1 MQAVT
6 LGGILLISSIALL
19 VLALF
24 SLFRRR
30 LTGAG
35 SFSLLLFAMVIHT
48 VFYAF
53 ELMSQTQAEMVFWL
67 RLEYIGI
74 SFFPI
79 LVLFFARQYI
89 DETKI
94 ANRWTLAL
102 VFFLNLITFLLVIT
116 SDSHHLYY
124 QSIEVVESHGL
135 KVLALPRAFWGNM
148 QHVVLLISLVYA
160 TVGVYRRLWFSRGE
174 YRARASYMMM
184 GMMVP
189 IMVYTVYAIG
199 KGPVGIDLMPFC
211 YGLMSILI
219 GIGLFRFDL
228 LFMTPVTYEMI
239 IRSIDEGVIAIDNNG
254 LVIRANDAARKQFPS
269 LANLREGN
277 RASQIQELE
286 GFDFDLMECQ
296 FEVGERI
303 LKAKRIPSENRRGMI
318 YLFNDVTEAERSK
331 RELEIMATL
340 DPLTGIQNRR
350 IFMEKLESAP
360 SGIFAILDL
369 DHFKEIND
377 RQGHLEGD
385 RILMEFAQALRETYS
400 FQQVCRYGGEEFAI
414 FFPKTS
420 LEDAFVSLE
429 QFRKHCAE
437 QRDGAT
443 FSAGMAEYESG
454 VINPAILTADEKLYQ
469 AKAAGRNRIQI

>member
-30 LTGAG
+30 MTGAW
-35 SFSLLLFAMVIHT
+35 SFSLLLMAMVIHS

-53 ELMSQTQAEMVFWL
+53 ELMSQSKAEMIFWL

-89 DETKI
+89 DEKKI

-102 VFFLNLITFLLVIT
+102 VFFLNLITFFLVTT
-116 SDSHHLYY
+116 SDRQHLYY
-124 QSIEVVESHGL
+124 QSIEVIESYGL
-135 KVLALPRAFWGNM
+135 QVLYLPRAFWGNM
-148 QHVVLLISLVYA
+148 QHVVLLVTLIYA
-160 TVGVYRRLWFSRGE
+160 VTGVFGRMKNSHGPYRSR
-174 YRARASYMMM
+174 AHYMML
-184 GMMVP
+184 GMLVP
-189 IMVYTVYAIG
+189 VVVYTIYALG
-199 KGPVGIDLMPFC
+199 RGPVGIDLMPFS
-211 YGLMSILI
+211 YVLMSVLI
-219 GIGLFRFDL
+219 GIGLFRYDL
-228 LFMTPVTYEMI
+228 LYMTPVTYEMI

-254 LVIRANDAARKQFPS
+254 LVIRANDAARRQFPS
-269 LANLREGN
+269 LSDLKEGDRVN
-277 RASQIQELE
+277 QIEELKS
-286 GFDFDLMECQ
+286 FDFNQPEYQ
-296 FEVGERI
+296 FEVAGRI
-303 LKAKRIPSENRRGMI
+303 LKSKRIQSENRRGMI
-318 YLFNDVTEAERSK
+318 YLFNDVTQAEQSK
-331 RELEIMATL
+331 RELEIMATV

-350 IFMEKLESAP
+350 IFMEKLENAP

-377 RQGHLEGD
+377 KQGHLEGD
-385 RILMEFAQALRETYS
+385 RILKEFAQALRKYYS

-414 FFPKTS
+414 FFPKATLESAFES
-420 LEDAFVSLE
+420 LEA
-429 QFRKHCAE
+429 FRKSCSE
-437 QRDGAT
+437 GNLGAT

-454 VINPAILTADEKLYQ
+454 VINPAILKADEKLYQ